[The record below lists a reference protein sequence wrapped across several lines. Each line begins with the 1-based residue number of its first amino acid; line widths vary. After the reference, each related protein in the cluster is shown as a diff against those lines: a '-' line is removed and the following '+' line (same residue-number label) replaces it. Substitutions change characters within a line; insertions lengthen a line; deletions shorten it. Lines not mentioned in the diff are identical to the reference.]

1 MNGKRVII
9 RTLDIGADKRVDY
22 FGLPQEKNPA
32 MGYRAIRICMDRPEL
47 FRTQL
52 RALYRAS
59 VYGKLAILFPMIIS
73 RQEVFRL
80 KQITEGIKAELRLE
94 GKPYDPG
101 VEFGI
106 MIETPSAAVISDE
119 LAKEVDF
126 FSIGTN
132 DLTQYTLA
140 IDRQNDKLAICT
152 IRAINLCFV

>member
-1 MNGKRVII
+1 MPEALACCAVNSLYLEKNDYPDEERQFCAYREVLKRMNGKRVII

-80 KQITEGIKAELRLE
+80 KQITEGIKAELA
-94 GKPYDPG
+94 PG
-101 VEFGI
+101 G
-106 MIETPSAAVISDE
+106 
-119 LAKEVDF
+119 
-126 FSIGTN
+126 
-132 DLTQYTLA
+132 QTL
-140 IDRQNDKLAICT
+140 
-152 IRAINLCFV
+152 